1 MTKNHKKLIVTVVLL
16 VGLVFGVNFMP
27 GQTETA
33 LAQQPTGSIPTVTG
47 TPAGPFITV
56 TYAEQINVRSGPSS
70 TLYPVPVG
78 VMLPGETA
86 PALGISIGGDW
97 IQIKY
102 LGVPGNIGW
111 VYAPLVNLSPNANL
125 IPVDAPPTP
134 TPLTTATINPTL
146 AAAFIIEATPTRLPT
161 FTPAEPLVVATYE
174 PATDSGFGL
183 PLGLVIIII
192 LIFGLFTGI
201 IAIVRRSG

>member
-1 MTKNHKKLIVTVVLL
+1 MRKISKQLILAMSLL
-16 VGLVFGVNFMP
+16 AGLVFGINLVP
-27 GQTETA
+27 GQTDLA

-47 TPAGPFITV
+47 TPPGPFITV
-56 TYAEQINVRSGPSS
+56 TYVEQINVRSGPSS

-111 VYAPLVNLSPNANL
+111 VYAPLVSLSPNANL
-125 IPVDAPPTP
+125 IPIDSPPTP

-146 AAAFIIEATPTRLPT
+146 AAAFIIETTPTRLPT
-161 FTPAEPLVVATYE
+161 FTPPEPLAVPTYE
-174 PATDSGFGL
+174 NASNSGFGL
-183 PLGLVIIII
+183 PLGLVIIIV
-192 LIFGLFTGI
+192 LIFGIFTGI